1 MLIPVPECCSMIETS
16 GNVMEALSSSNY
28 KTVVPAYIETALKI
42 KYAHLIRGTMVLN
55 FAYVYGYTIG
65 NPAGV
70 FYTCLSMDS
79 KVASTI
85 KSKKKVL

>member
-1 MLIPVPECCSMIETS
+1 
-16 GNVMEALSSSNY
+16 MEALSSSNY

-42 KYAHLIRGTMVLN
+42 KYAHNNDSARIYDLIRGTMVLN
-55 FAYVYGYTIG
+55 FAYVYGNTIG
-65 NPAGV
+65 NPAGI